1 MKRDEIDLAELSI
14 SVPTVPHDL
23 SVKELLDMFD
33 ELVIYRY
40 LTVTKGGQPIGIVK
54 RETARNFHSA
64 DLQAG
69 ELARTCC
76 RIKNTKVTKESLS
89 GLIEL
94 VHLDREPVIVT
105 DKRGTY
111 LGVLTYDT
119 VLHFITHHREFILP
133 IVQRVHSTIGK
144 GEFLCVFGLKNM
156 TDFRKVFGSEK
167 QESVYRIL
175 YEDVKDIFEG
185 ELSGVKE
192 KGEVWIITKES
203 PKKEKIKELLKEF
216 HREYILLFGEFQKV
230 FVYGYCIDMSN
241 ISSQEELYR
250 IKEEL
255 KNRAKKIEGSV
266 FIVHGLQPTL
276 TLHDPSKQKLISNI
290 KKKISYDFKEILE
303 EVRSSPKDMWE
314 HVLYDVFERFPYF
327 ELFYI
332 MGSKGLQIT
341 NNIVNPKADYFV
353 AQGKKGSDRSD
364 KAYFLKAMEEGT
376 FISDVYLSRATD
388 DFCITI
394 SQRFSHEG
402 KTYVL
407 AGDINF
413 REVHRLVRSIKEPVS

>member
-23 SVKELLDMFD
+23 SAKELLDMFD

-40 LTVTKGGQPIGIVK
+40 LTVTKGGKPVGIVK
-54 RETARNFHSA
+54 RETARNLYNA

-76 RIKNTKVTKESLS
+76 RIRNTKVTKDSLS

-94 VHLDREPVIVT
+94 VPLEKEPVIVT

-119 VLHFITHHREFILP
+119 VLHFITHHREFVLP
-133 IVQRVHSTIGK
+133 IVQKVHSVIGK
-144 GEFLCVFGLKNM
+144 GDFFCVFGLKNM
-156 TDFRKVFGSEK
+156 ADFVKVFGSEK

-192 KGEVWIITKES
+192 KGEVWLVSKEPPTKEQV
-203 PKKEKIKELLKEF
+203 KELLREF
-216 HREYILLFGEFQKV
+216 HKEYILLFGEFQKV
-230 FVYGYCIDMSN
+230 FIYGYCIDMSN
-241 ISSQEELYR
+241 IGSQEELYR

-266 FIVHGLQPTL
+266 FIIHGLQPTL

-290 KKKISYDFKEILE
+290 KKKIASDFKEILE
-303 EVRSSPKDMWE
+303 EVRSSPRDSWE
-314 HVLYDVFERFPYF
+314 HVLYDMFERFPYF

-332 MGSKGLQIT
+332 MGSRGLQIT
-341 NNIVNPKADYFV
+341 NNIVNPSADYFV

-364 KAYFLKAMEEGT
+364 KPYFRKAMEEGN
-376 FISDVYLSRATD
+376 FISDVYLSKATD
-388 DFCITI
+388 DFCLTV
-394 SQRFSHEG
+394 SQRFTHEG
-402 KTYVL
+402 RTYVL

-413 REVHRLVRSIKEPVS
+413 KEIHRLVRGARETVS